1 MAAIEKTTVVTS
13 RAEPSDIVQR
23 FITTSALRIFHTSGA
38 DARIRVS
45 VLALNEL
52 RREGRICL
60 QLPQSDQHGAATKG
74 SSV

>member
-13 RAEPSDIVQR
+13 RGEPSDIVQR
-23 FITTSALRIFHTSGA
+23 LLTTSVLCIFHTCGA

-45 VLALNEL
+45 VLALNVL

-60 QLPQSDQHGAATKG
+60 QLPQRDQHGTATKG
-74 SSV
+74 GSI

>member
-13 RAEPSDIVQR
+13 RGESSDIVQR
-23 FITTSALRIFHTSGA
+23 FLTTSALCIFHTSSA

-45 VLALNEL
+45 VSALNAL

-60 QLPQSDQHGAATKG
+60 QLPQRDQYGAATKG
-74 SSV
+74 GGI